1 MLFSRS
7 RRRTGPGLLAA
18 AAAAALL
25 FFQKVAAQSTSSS
38 ASGILLDEI
47 DTVFAFGDSYT
58 YDGYFPE
65 NGINNFPGIG
75 NTSTGGFNWIQY
87 LTTPSSIYDSSSSSF
102 SGNHSITLYDLAF
115 SGATVNGSIVE
126 GSEGTPDFVAQVEMW
141 EEYFEQG
148 TGTALGEAPWVSNTT
163 LFVLWF
169 GINDVG
175 FSYLQNLPFPS
186 LLPSMFDT
194 YNRLV
199 ARLYAGG
206 ARNFLILGV
215 PPTQRTP
222 LVQSYG
228 DAAVAEFA
236 GHVASYNA
244 ALTTLS
250 TSLLSLY
257 PDTQLALFDTQP
269 FFSAVLDSPRTY
281 GFLESEVYCP
291 AYADVM
297 DDPMVELAE
306 CAWPMREYVWWN
318 AYHPTWTVHRLLAI
332 VIANTL
338 SPSLPITTT
347 SLLPPS
353 PSISSNASLT
363 GTATA
368 SELTTITTLL
378 PSTFIPTTSLT
389 NTVPASAPTTTQTRT
404 VSATGTDGMGVGGGE
419 GGGNGASGKR
429 SGAGEKVVAVA
440 VAGLVVALGA
450 AVGW

>member
-7 RRRTGPGLLAA
+7 RRRGLRAIDSLAYAGA
-18 AAAAALL
+18 AFLSFRAV
-25 FFQKVAAQSTSSS
+25 QAQSTS
-38 ASGILLDEI
+38 ASGILLDDI

-65 NGINNFPGIG
+65 NGIDNFPGIG

-87 LTTPSSIYDSSSSSF
+87 LTTPSSIYDPASSSF
-102 SGNHSITLYDLAF
+102 NGNHSITLYDLAF
-115 SGATVNGSIVE
+115 SGATVNGSLVE

-148 TGTALGEAPWVSNTT
+148 TGTVGAEAPWVSNTT

-175 FSYLQNLPFPS
+175 FSYLQNIPFPS
-186 LLPSMFDT
+186 LLPPIFDT
-194 YNRLV
+194 WNRLL

-228 DAAVAEFA
+228 EAAEAEFVQ
-236 GHVASYNA
+236 HVASYNT
-244 ALTTLS
+244 ALATLS
-250 TSLLSLY
+250 SALPTLY
-257 PDTQLALFDTQP
+257 PSSRVALFDTQP
-269 FFSAVLDSPRTY
+269 FFSAILDSPRQY

-291 AYADVM
+291 AYADVS

-318 AYHPTWTVHRLLAI
+318 AYHPTWSVHRL
-332 VIANTL
+332 TL
-338 SPSLPITTT
+338 SPPSSITTT
-347 SLLPPS
+347 SSLAPS
-353 PSISSNASLT
+353 PTLSSNLST
-363 GTATA
+363 TA
-368 SELTTITTLL
+368 SATDLTTLTTLL
-378 PSTFIPTTSLT
+378 PSTLIPTTSLT
-389 NTVPASAPTTTQTRT
+389 NTVPASAPTSTET
-404 VSATGTDGMGVGGGE
+404 VTATGTDGMGAGGGN
-419 GGGNGASGKR
+419 GGGNGAAGR
-429 SGAGEKVVAVA
+429 SASVGGEKGWGGVVAA
-440 VAGLVVALGA
+440 ILAGA
-450 AVGW
+450 AALAW